1 MIFFFFLFAFFFP
14 SLWRG
19 DGEIGICDDALYD
32 VEH

>member
-1 MIFFFFLFAFFFP
+1 MIFSVFSP

-19 DGEIGICDDALYD
+19 DGEMGICDDALYD